1 MDLQGALQ
9 QLQGHVRAQV
19 EIVLTNLAG
28 VATREHF
35 DEALY
40 NRFLS
45 SRQTIPVIYGQM
57 LGWSNQ
63 LNSMAFAQG
72 LQSLAEAL
80 NVITL
85 DVDASLQQG
94 VDETRKQSLIQG
106 VTNADAVMSAFL
118 QQVRNT
124 ETFHLLLDFSLR

>member
-1 MDLQGALQ
+1 
-9 QLQGHVRAQV
+9 
-19 EIVLTNLAG
+19 
-28 VATREHF
+28 
-35 DEALY
+35 
-40 NRFLS
+40 
-45 SRQTIPVIYGQM
+45 M

-63 LNSMAFAQG
+63 LNNMAFAQG

-124 ETFHLLLDFSLR
+124 EKIHILLDFSLR